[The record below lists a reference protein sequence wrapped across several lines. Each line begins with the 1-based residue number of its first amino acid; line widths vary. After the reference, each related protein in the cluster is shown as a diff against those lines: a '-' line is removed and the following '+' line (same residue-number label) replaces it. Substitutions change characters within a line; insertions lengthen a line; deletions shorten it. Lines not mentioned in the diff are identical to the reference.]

1 MTVAGSGGRLRTGV
15 RSAAGGLAR
24 SRPPVAEPA
33 NSKAPPGHAY
43 PGGLRWAQWPV
54 AGSRARVGR
63 ECGLRAWAWGRGKRG
78 PDATLAALA
87 GLAVES
93 WSATRAA
100 ASLLLRDGMG
110 VGLPGSQ

>member
-1 MTVAGSGGRLRTGV
+1 MWPEGLGV
-15 RSAAGGLAR
+15 GEG
-24 SRPPVAEPA
+24 E
-33 NSKAPPGHAY
+33 
-43 PGGLRWAQWPV
+43 
-54 AGSRARVGR
+54 
-63 ECGLRAWAWGRGKRG
+63 EG